1 LPNVDITLLILLIF
15 RSWIC
20 SNLGHLWEA
29 SKAMRVTSIVLAIAL
44 GAIGFF
50 VAQSVQL
57 PPGKRSLLGALTA
70 VISPP
75 RNTTSFQ
82 IKIVA
87 DGAKRANTTVEILCS
102 RYAPGAIPGRS
113 CSPPVHVHADQA
125 EYLEV
130 KKGAFGFHVD
140 GEDRAVLQPGDQP
153 IMVLAG
159 VPHYFWNTKA
169 DEEGVL
175 FAAFE
180 GVGNVEMV
188 FGDAIEIKTM
198 ATV

>member
-1 LPNVDITLLILLIF
+1 
-15 RSWIC
+15 
-20 SNLGHLWEA
+20 
-29 SKAMRVTSIVLAIAL
+29 MRGTSVVLAVAL

-50 VAQSVQL
+50 VAQSLHL
-57 PPGKRSLLGALTA
+57 PPGKRSPLGALTA
-70 VISPP
+70 FISPP
-75 RNTTSFQ
+75 RNTTSFR
-82 IKIVA
+82 IKIAA

-102 RYAPGAIPGRS
+102 RQAPGAIPGRS
-113 CSPPVHVHADQA
+113 CSPPLHVHADQA

-140 GEDRAVLQPGDQP
+140 GEDRAVLQPGDPP
-153 IMVLAG
+153 ITVLAG
-159 VPHYFWNTKA
+159 VPHYFWNTRT

-175 FAAFE
+175 FASFE